1 MTLITRYLLQAFSR
15 VFFLSLV
22 TFAGIYLLVDFV
34 ENVDNFIARQAET
47 GDYFIYFFG
56 KLPQIFAQVTPM
68 AILFGVFM
76 TLGGLSRSNELTAMR
91 AGGISLWRISIP
103 LLGMALLA
111 TIATLA
117 ANEYVVPYTAR
128 KVNFIERTILKGEP
142 SQLLRRDRVWF
153 REGDQLVN
161 VRLVLP
167 AEKILYGISLFRIDR
182 DFRLLARVDAERAI
196 FQDGHWLF
204 QNLVTRTFD
213 PAGIQAMTLER
224 TNEEVVP
231 LGKTPQDFATPEFRN
246 DDLSYRELRQL
257 VDHLESEKFS
267 ATRYRVDMLARLATP
282 FTSLIMAFLGIP
294 FALQKGRNAN
304 LAMGVAL
311 SIAVGVIFYL
321 LQAILLAFGYSAVV
335 PPLVAAWAPN
345 LLFVLIGVWLLL
357 SSRD

>member
-22 TFAGIYLLVDFV
+22 AFAGIYLLVDFV
-34 ENVDNFIARQAET
+34 ENVDSFIARQAGAT
-47 GDYFIYFFG
+47 AYFIYFFG
-56 KLPQIFAQVTPM
+56 KLPQILTQVTPM

-91 AGGISLWRISIP
+91 AGGISLWRISMP
-103 LLGMALLA
+103 LLGVALLA
-111 TIATLA
+111 TVATLA

-128 KVNFIERTILKGEP
+128 KVNFIDRTIIKGEP

-153 REGDQLVN
+153 REGDQLIN

-167 AEKILYGISLFRIDR
+167 AEKLLYGISIFRIDR
-182 DFRLLARVDAERAI
+182 DFRLLARIDADRASYEG
-196 FQDGHWLF
+196 DHWLF
-204 QNLVTRTFD
+204 QNLTTRTFAAD
-213 PAGIQAMTLER
+213 GSEAMTLVR
-224 TNEEVVP
+224 SKEEVLP
-231 LGKTPQDFATPEFRN
+231 LAKTPKDFATPEFHN
-246 DDLSYRELRQL
+246 DDLSYRELHQMVER
-257 VDHLESEKFS
+257 LESENFP
-267 ATRYRVDMLARLATP
+267 ATRYRVDMMARLATP

-311 SIAVGVIFYL
+311 SIAVGVVFYL
-321 LQAILLAFGYSAVV
+321 VQATLLAFGYSAVV

-357 SSRD
+357 SARD